1 MKHIDS
7 FLNEAKEIV
16 LLSYIDNLK
25 EKYEKNKDDENT
37 YLEVTADLFK
47 YLSNK
52 TNEQFKSIMD
62 QLDLE
67 FSNNVDLNKSKILW
81 YIIGEQ

>member
-7 FLNEAKEIV
+7 FLNESKEIV

-37 YLEVTADLFK
+37 YLEITADLFK
-47 YLSNK
+47 YLNNK

-67 FSNNVDLNKSKILW
+67 FSNNVDLNKSRILW